1 MLDNLRFQEINK
13 AIFRM
18 KTDTV
23 YGNKKILKGEPFL
36 IIDDM
41 SMSNFKVNRRDII
54 SSGRSVESTTTTIE
68 SVSFNLVDGKIKM
81 DLFNAIYGEEEE
93 KDNTTFTVIN
103 TILLNNEKEF
113 VLPSVPYGKV
123 LLYLTDEYG
132 RNIKIKED
140 QYTIEDKKII
150 LIKEINSLITYV
162 YEQETNLKYGT
173 NIQQIGKDLIGT
185 LELQCTALDIIT
197 EEKINILLKFN
208 KVSIST
214 NFLINFNNSSEV
226 SSSIIYI
233 NAIPE
238 DNQSIVN
245 KKIFNIEII

>member
-81 DLFNAIYGEEEE
+81 DLFNAIYGEEEK

-103 TILLNNEKEF
+103 TVLLNNEKEF
-113 VLPSVPYGKV
+113 VLPSIPCGKV
-123 LLYLTDEYG
+123 LLYLTDDYG

-140 QYTIEDKKII
+140 QYAIEDKKII

-162 YEQETNLKYGT
+162 YEQEINLKYGT